1 MVKLR
6 KVAEL
11 ILCVGMSASIAEAAA
26 PQEGATV
33 RLPSRAATD
42 LVKDNLDRVAATPEQ
57 ILEILAK
64 EAGLMVELKRQ
75 LAEDAAM
82 YGQLLEESDLTEAT
96 IADRLREDQHSR
108 VLATKLLRHYGYL
121 IPRLN
126 PDSDIAAEHA
136 LDLRERSQQLE
147 RAHERRDASR
157 EGPSFARTST
167 CDLSG
172 SQGCAEAEPR
182 LPANRGMQSPERLL
196 PKGKSAT
203 GQIQQTANQE
213 LDSLRPEFETPALEL
228 TQFPAESAPE
238 ENLLNSGLPMSPSPN
253 AIRPGL
259 SLATKP
265 EDVRIETI
273 GAAENGITPPIERSS
288 REEFLRSANREAA
301 EFEPT
306 HLNRKPI
313 PYAEMPSLADL
324 YVQAASSNHKPEQ
337 FGIDVFRRGEPHP
350 DILPMDLPVG
360 PDYVVGPGDSL
371 SLNLWGGVSGQLV
384 RVVDRE
390 GRVALPEV
398 GAVQVS
404 GRTLGDVQDEI
415 QKALRTQFRH
425 VSADISLRRLRT
437 VRVYVVGEVVSP
449 GGYDISSLSTPLN
462 ALFVA
467 GGITPLGS
475 LRRLE
480 HYRGKQ
486 LIEQVDAYD
495 LLLHGIRGDL
505 KRLENGD
512 SLRVPPVGPSVTI
525 DGMVRR
531 PAIYEL
537 NREKNLNQLVEL
549 AGGLLPAAALGHV
562 EVQRLE
568 AHEKH
573 TMLGVE
579 INGAPDQASLRAQL
593 ESFVIQDGDE
603 VHIFPIAPYNIGVV
617 YLEGHVLRPGRYSYK
632 AGMRLTDLVKSYN
645 DLLPEPSGSYA
656 EIVHIA
662 PPDFR
667 PVVESFDLKTALG
680 NAENAPKL
688 APLDTVR
695 VFGRYEFERRPEVL
709 VTGDVRSPGLY
720 RMSGQEYLR
729 DAVYQ
734 AGGLMSD
741 AWLDT
746 AQLFREQ
753 PDGPSRVLS
762 IDLRSALQGTPSDN
776 LLLTSGDRI
785 LIHRQPLKVDL
796 PSVTVEGPVARPG
809 RYPLSANMQLSDLI
823 RSAGGL
829 LRGANIN
836 SGDLTRYPA
845 GDKHGSSSGSQTVNL
860 TAALRGDADGDIP
873 LHDGDVLTISP
884 QKGWKDIGAT
894 MTLRGE
900 VERPGTYGIQ
910 PGERLS
916 SLLKRAG
923 GFLPTAYAQAAVFE
937 RVSVRETQQRSRQE
951 LLQRLE
957 QETVT
962 VKASLNTTGTEQAS
976 LQQAAVQ
983 QKERALE
990 ALRKAPISGRLVVH
1004 LQAGRKDFAGSPDD
1018 IEIRPGDILDIPK
1031 RPGFVLIVGNVY
1043 NSNAIVYV
1051 PGKNAAWYLSRAGG
1065 ATQLANK
1072 KAIFIL
1078 RANGEVTSGTGNMW
1092 NGGALAS
1099 TVGPGDTIVVP
1110 EKATLGASSVWK
1122 NVVSIAQIA
1131 QGAALAAA
1139 VAIP

>member
-1 MVKLR
+1 MVNLC

-11 ILCVGMSASIAEAAA
+11 ILCVGMAASMAEAAS
-26 PQEGATV
+26 PQEGAPV
-33 RLPSRAATD
+33 RLPSRAAAD

-57 ILEILAK
+57 ILDILNK
-64 EAGLMVELKRQ
+64 DAGLMVELKEL

-82 YGQLLEESDLTEAT
+82 YGQLLEESDLSDTA
-96 IADRLREDQHSR
+96 IAERLRQDLHVR
-108 VLATKLLRHYGYL
+108 ALATKLLRRYGYL

-126 PDSDIAAEHA
+126 PDSDMAAKHA

-147 RAHERRDASR
+147 RTREWRDASR
-157 EGPSFARTST
+157 EEPSLAGTST
-167 CDLSG
+167 CDLSV
-172 SQGCAEAEPR
+172 SQACAEPR
-182 LPANRGMQSPERLL
+182 VAPNRGTESPERLL
-196 PKGKSAT
+196 PEKKSAT
-203 GQIQQTANQE
+203 GPIQQTANQE
-213 LDSLRPEFETPALEL
+213 LDALRPEFETPALEL
-228 TQFPAESAPE
+228 TQFPVESTPA
-238 ENLLNSGLPMSPSPN
+238 ENLLNSTLAMNPSPD
-253 AIRPGL
+253 AIRSGL
-259 SLATKP
+259 SLAGKP
-265 EDVRIETI
+265 EEARMETL
-273 GAAENGITPPIERSS
+273 AASEKGITPPIKRSS
-288 REEFLRSANREAA
+288 REEFLPSTNREAA

-313 PYAEMPSLADL
+313 PYAEVPSLADL
-324 YVQAASSNHKPEQ
+324 YVQAASPNQKPKQ
-337 FGIDVFRRGEPHP
+337 FGIDVFRRGEPNP

-371 SLNLWGGVSGQLV
+371 SLNLWGGVSQQLV

-398 GAVQVS
+398 GAVLVS

-415 QKALRTQFRH
+415 QQALRTQFRH
-425 VSADISLRRLRT
+425 ISADVSLLRLRT

-573 TMLGVE
+573 TMLSVE
-579 INGAPDQASLRAQL
+579 INGATDKESLRTQL
-593 ESFVIQDGDE
+593 EKFVIQDGDE
-603 VHIFPIAPYNIGVV
+603 VHIFPIAPYNTGVV

-632 AGMRLTDLVKSYN
+632 LGMRLTDLIKSYN

-667 PVVESFDLKTALG
+667 PVVESFDLEAALG
-680 NAENAPKL
+680 NVENAPNL
-688 APLDTVR
+688 APLDTIR
-695 VFGRYEFERRPEVL
+695 VFGKYEFERTPEVL
-709 VTGDVRSPGLY
+709 VTGDVRSPGRY
-720 RMSGQEYLR
+720 RMTGQEHLR

-753 PDGPSRVLS
+753 PDGGSRVLS

-776 LLLTSGDRI
+776 LLLTPGDRI

-796 PSVTVEGPVARPG
+796 PSVTVEGQVARPG
-809 RYPLSANMQLSDLI
+809 RYPLSTNMQLSDLI
-823 RSAGGL
+823 RSAGGF
-829 LRGANIN
+829 LRGANLN
-836 SGDLTRYPA
+836 SADLTHYPT
-845 GDKHGSSSGSQTVNL
+845 GDKQVSPSGSHTVNL
-860 TAALRGDADGDIP
+860 TAALRGDVDSGIP

-900 VERPGTYGIQ
+900 VARPGTYGIQ

-916 SLLKRAG
+916 SVLRRAG
-923 GFLPTAYAQAAVFE
+923 GLLPSAYPQAAVFE

-951 LLQRLE
+951 LIQRLE
-957 QETVT
+957 QESVT
-962 VKASLNTTGTEQAS
+962 VKTSLNTSETEQAA
-976 LQQAAVQ
+976 LQQAAAQ
-983 QKERALE
+983 QKERVLE

-1004 LQAGRKDFAGSPDD
+1004 LQTGRKDFAGSADD
-1018 IEIRPGDILDIPK
+1018 IELRPADILDIPK
-1031 RPGFVLIVGNVY
+1031 RPGFVLIVGQVY
-1043 NSNAIVYV
+1043 NSNAIIFV
-1051 PGKNAAWYLSRAGG
+1051 PHKNGRWYLARAGG

-1078 RANGEVTSGTGNMW
+1078 RANGEVTSGSGSSW

-1099 TVGPGDTIVVP
+1099 TIGPGDTIVVP
-1110 EKATLGASSVWK
+1110 EKAVLGAGNSWK

-1139 VAIP
+1139 IAIP

>member
-1 MVKLR
+1 MVNLC

-11 ILCVGMSASIAEAAA
+11 ILCVGMAASIPEVASA
-26 PQEGATV
+26 QEGAPV
-33 RLPSRAATD
+33 RLPSRTAAD

-57 ILEILAK
+57 ILEILGK
-64 EAGLMVELKRQ
+64 EAGLMVELKEL

-82 YGQLLEESDLTEAT
+82 YGQLLEESDLSDTA
-96 IADRLREDQHSR
+96 IAERLRQDLR
-108 VLATKLLRHYGYL
+108 VRALATKLLRRYGYL

-126 PDSDIAAEHA
+126 PDSDMAAEHA

-147 RAHERRDASR
+147 RTRERRDSR
-157 EGPSFARTST
+157 REEPSLARTST
-167 CDLSG
+167 CDWSG
-172 SQGCAEAEPR
+172 PQVCAEPR
-182 LPANRGMQSPERLL
+182 VAPNRGTETPERLL
-196 PKGKSAT
+196 PEKKSAT
-203 GQIQQTANQE
+203 GPIQQAANQDF
-213 LDSLRPEFETPALEL
+213 DSLRPEFETPALEL
-228 TQFPAESAPE
+228 TQFPAEATSAE
-238 ENLLNSGLPMSPSPN
+238 DLLNSSLPMSPSPSPD
-253 AIRPGL
+253 AMRSGL
-259 SLATKP
+259 SLGRKP
-265 EDVRIETI
+265 EEARMETL
-273 GAAENGITPPIERSS
+273 AASEKGITPPIKRSS
-288 REEFLRSANREAA
+288 REEFLPSTNREAA

-324 YVQAASSNHKPEQ
+324 YVQAASPNQKPRQ
-337 FGIDVFRRGEPHP
+337 FGIDVFRRGEPNP

-371 SLNLWGGVSGQLV
+371 SLNLWGGVSQQLV

-398 GAVQVS
+398 GAVLVS

-415 QKALRTQFRH
+415 QQALRTQFRH
-425 VSADISLRRLRT
+425 ISADVSLLRLRT

-568 AHEKH
+568 AHEKR
-573 TMLGVE
+573 TMLSVE
-579 INGAPDQASLRAQL
+579 INEVTDHESLRTQL
-593 ESFVIQDGDE
+593 EKFMIQDGDE
-603 VHIFPIAPYNIGVV
+603 VHIFPIAPYNTGVV

-632 AGMRLTDLVKSYN
+632 EGMRLTDLVKSYN

-667 PVVESFDLKTALG
+667 PVVESFDLKAALG
-680 NAENAPKL
+680 NVENAPKL

-695 VFGRYEFERRPEVL
+695 IFGRYEFERTPEVL
-709 VTGDVRSPGLY
+709 VTGDVRSPGRY
-720 RMSGQEYLR
+720 RMSGQEHLR

-753 PDGPSRVLS
+753 PDGGSRVLS

-776 LLLTSGDRI
+776 LLLTPGDRI

-796 PSVTVEGPVARPG
+796 PSVTVEGQVARPG
-809 RYPLSANMQLSDLI
+809 HYPLSANMQLSDLI

-829 LRGANIN
+829 LRGANLN
-836 SGDLTRYPA
+836 SADLTHYPA
-845 GDKHGSSSGSQTVNL
+845 GDKQVTPSGSETVNL
-860 TAALRGDADGDIP
+860 TAALLGDVGSDIP
-873 LHDGDVLTISP
+873 LRDGDVLTISP

-900 VERPGTYGIQ
+900 VARPGTYGIQ

-916 SLLKRAG
+916 SVLKRAG
-923 GFLPTAYAQAAVFE
+923 GLLPSAYPQAAMFE
-937 RVSVRETQQRSRQE
+937 RTSVRETQQRSRQE
-951 LLQRLE
+951 LIQRLE
-957 QETVT
+957 LESVT
-962 VKASLNTTGTEQAS
+962 VKTSLNTSATEQAA
-976 LQQAAVQ
+976 LQQAAAQ
-983 QKERALE
+983 QKERVLE
-990 ALRKAPISGRLVVH
+990 ALRRAPISARLVVH
-1004 LQAGRKDFAGSPDD
+1004 LQNGRKDFAGSADD
-1018 IEIRPGDILDIPK
+1018 IELRPGDILDIPK
-1031 RPGFVLIVGNVY
+1031 RPGFVLIVGQVY

-1051 PGKNAAWYLSRAGG
+1051 PRKNAAWYLSRAGG

-1078 RANGEVTSGTGNMW
+1078 RANGEVTSGAGTMW
-1092 NGGALAS
+1092 SGGALAS
-1099 TVGPGDTIVVP
+1099 NVGPGDAIVVP
-1110 EKATLGASSVWK
+1110 EKAALGASNAWK
-1122 NVVSIAQIA
+1122 NIVSIAQIA